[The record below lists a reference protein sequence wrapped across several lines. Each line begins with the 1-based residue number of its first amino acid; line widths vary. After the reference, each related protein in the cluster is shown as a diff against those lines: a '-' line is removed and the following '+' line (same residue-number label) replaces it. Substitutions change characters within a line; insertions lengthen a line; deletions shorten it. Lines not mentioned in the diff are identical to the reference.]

1 MFAAGL
7 ITFRETLEVALVIG
21 ILITFFTKTKQTSFN
36 KCVWYG
42 VGGGIGL
49 SIILAIVFN
58 TFFGGLTGKTEEIF
72 EGVLM
77 FATAGFLTWMIL
89 WVHRQKGVAARLQ
102 KKAQHHIQKGYPLG
116 IVVLTITSVI
126 REGVETVFYLRAV
139 SPLAGGGQLA
149 GALLGMAVAGGLGY
163 AIFRYSLK
171 INLAKLLQVS
181 GAILLLFAAGLV
193 AHGVHEF
200 QEANLLP
207 IFSFDPLLN
216 ISHILDNTSLVGGLL
231 RTLFGYTA
239 KPTILELLSYGSYV
253 FLIFL
258 FEKIT
263 DRMLLAK
270 KATVINNR

>member
-7 ITFRETLEVALVIG
+7 ITFRETLEVALVVG
-21 ILITFFTKTKQTSFN
+21 ILLTFFTKTRQTQFN
-36 KCVWYG
+36 KYVWYG
-42 VGGGIGL
+42 ATGGVGL
-49 SIILAIVFN
+49 SILLAFILHV
-58 TFFGGLTGKTEEIF
+58 TFGGFAGKTEETF
-72 EGVLM
+72 EGFLM

-89 WVHRQKGVAARLQ
+89 WVHRQKGIAIRLQ
-102 KKAQHHIQKGYPLG
+102 KKAQYHIQKGYPFG
-116 IVVLTITSVI
+116 IVFLTITSVI

-139 SPLAGGGQLA
+139 SSLSEGNQLV

-171 INLAKLLQVS
+171 INLVKLLQIS

-200 QEANLLP
+200 QGAGLLP

-216 ISHILDNTSLVGGLL
+216 ISHILDNNSLVGGLL

-258 FEKIT
+258 LERWT
-263 DRMLLAK
+263 DRLFMLQS
-270 KATVINNR
+270 NHRDRR